1 MFQPTMPINLK
12 FYKGHINKDFLNYKQ
27 YLKTDEELKEL
38 RINSNLPIINETSS
52 DIQLLHTIN
61 TAEWGKSNGCESVF
75 TDSDYKDSKE

>member
-1 MFQPTMPINLK
+1 MFQPSLPINLK

-38 RINSNLPIINETSS
+38 KNVIIINETSS

-61 TAEWGKSNGCESVF
+61 TEEWGKSNGCESVF
-75 TDSDYKDSKE
+75 TDTDNKDSKE